1 MTGSAFSDLGL
12 TAKTDGCACCSPTHQ
27 IDTDGVR
34 LTETDAIAGTV
45 SAEYSVDG
53 MTCSHCVSSVT
64 EELTAIPG
72 VLDVSVELNRGVAS
86 HVRIISR
93 KPVETRLVQEAVED
107 AGYRLA
113 SR

>member
-12 TAKTDGCACCSPTHQ
+12 TAKTAGCACCSPIQ
-27 IDTDGVR
+27 Q
-34 LTETDAIAGTV
+34 TETGGTRHREADAIAGTA

-86 HVRIISR
+86 QVRIISR
-93 KPVETRLVQEAVED
+93 RPVEARLVQEAVEE

-113 SR
+113 SP